1 MKKALFAISSLWLG
15 HATRTLPIINFFLE
29 KWYKIDIICFWNA
42 LNFLR
47 NELENKVTF
56 YEYED
61 YPALE
66 RWDWLK
72 FYYYL
77 IYDILKTH
85 FLIQKEQKF
94 VENLQEK
101 NNYNFIFSDWKY
113 WSYSKKTK
121 SFILSHQLSF
131 DIPKAFWFSQ
141 SFMDSYNKKVFSNF
155 NYLFIPDF
163 ENKEKN
169 LAWKLSHPKWLKK
182 LNYKYIWIL
191 SSLNKKIFLPS
202 HKVNWVCSRENPLR
216 GEWQEEKKE
225 KIDFLFTISWYLTEH
240 KDSFVKKLIEE
251 SKVLPW
257 KKVFILWETN
267 KNYHKIDKENN
278 IEIFS
283 FLAWEE
289 RKKLFENA
297 EIIVSRAGYTTIM
310 DLVELE
316 KKAILFPTPNQTE
329 QEYLSKYLWEK
340 KYFVNAKEN
349 ENLVDLVKKLDKI
362 NTFKTKEKTKNA
374 LEKIYKEINNLW

>member
-1 MKKALFAISSLWLG
+1 MTKKALFAISSLWLW
-15 HATRTLPIINFFLE
+15 HATRTLPIIKFFLE

-42 LNFLR
+42 LNFLK
-47 NELENKVTF
+47 NELEKNVTF

-66 RWDWLK
+66 RWDWLR

-77 IYDILKTH
+77 VYDILKTH
-85 FLIQKEQKF
+85 FLIKKEQDF

-101 NNYNFIFSDWKY
+101 NNYDFIFSDWKY

-131 DIPKAFWFSQ
+131 EIPKAFWFSQ
-141 SFMDSYNKKVFSNF
+141 SFMDSYNKKVFKNF
-155 NYLFIPDF
+155 DCLFIPDF
-163 ENKEKN
+163 EEKEKN
-169 LAWKLSHPKWLKK
+169 LAWKLSHPKWLKN
-182 LNYKYIWIL
+182 LNHKYIWIL
-191 SSLNKKIFLPS
+191 SSLENNNFLKK
-202 HKVNWVCSRENPLR
+202 KE
-216 GEWQEEKKE
+216 E

-251 SKVLPW
+251 SKNLPW
-257 KKVFILWETN
+257 KKIFILWETS
-267 KNYHKIDKENN
+267 KNYHKIDEENN

-297 EIIVSRAGYTTIM
+297 EVIISRAGYTTIM

-349 ENLVDLVKKLDKI
+349 ENLSDLVKKLDKI
-362 NTFKTKEKTKNA
+362 NIFKTEEKTKNA
-374 LEKIYKEINNLW
+374 LEKIYKKINNLW